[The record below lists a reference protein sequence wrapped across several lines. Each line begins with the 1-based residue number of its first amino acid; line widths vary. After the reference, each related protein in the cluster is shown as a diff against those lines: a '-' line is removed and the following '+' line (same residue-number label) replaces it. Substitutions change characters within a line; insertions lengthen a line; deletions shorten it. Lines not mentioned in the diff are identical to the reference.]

1 LIEFA
6 PPRQLNRSV
15 HIRMY
20 AKRNGFLPAILALAA
35 GSVACLNL
43 AAGCG
48 NALVK
53 EVRSP
58 NGKMKAVIFQRDC
71 GATTGFST
79 QVSLLSSN
87 KSLPNEGG
95 NLFVATTDH
104 GNAPAGAWGGP
115 IVELLWTDDANLLLR
130 YDKRAGLSK
139 REESLDG
146 VNIRYETFA
155 P

>member
-1 LIEFA
+1 
-6 PPRQLNRSV
+6 
-15 HIRMY
+15 MY
-20 AKRNGFLPAILALAA
+20 PKRNLFLLITLALAA
-35 GSVACLNL
+35 GTVACLNL

-48 NALVK
+48 NDLVN

-58 NGKMKAVIFQRDC
+58 GGKIKAVVFQRDC

-87 KSLPNEGG
+87 KSLPNESG

-104 GNAPAGAWGGP
+104 GNAPAAAWGGP
-115 IVELLWTDDANLLLR
+115 IVEISWTDDANLLLR
-130 YDKRAGLSK
+130 HDKRAGLSK
-139 REESLDG
+139 REESLGG
-146 VNIRYETFA
+146 VKIRYETFA